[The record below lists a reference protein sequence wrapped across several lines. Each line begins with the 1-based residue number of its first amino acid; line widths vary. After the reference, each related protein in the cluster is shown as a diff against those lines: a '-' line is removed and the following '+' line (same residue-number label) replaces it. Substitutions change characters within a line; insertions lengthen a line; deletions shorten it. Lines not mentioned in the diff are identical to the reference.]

1 MQKIF
6 SLLLL
11 SLFLSGCVSGLIQP
25 VSRVIHAGEIS
36 PGFDAPPPT
45 ITPAVKVATLV
56 VATPAPQTPESSFPT
71 TPTSRSYQLPK
82 TLDEIGIPPATYT
95 DSFAGLALDYPS
107 GWIVTD
113 LSNEAKQDA
122 AVYTVS
128 FRSAQP
134 QTTFKSQEVVDPT
147 ISSIDLTIFLRDSKT
162 LQQAIE
168 ERRDQDQQSAT
179 GQPIRIQ
186 LEEDWTLRSGLQAHR
201 FLLNLGNS
209 GEGTRDQ
216 LVSELVTVLNGK
228 MVLLTGRGD
237 LGLFNVIAVSLRE
250 TR

>member
-1 MQKIF
+1 MNKIQ

-11 SLFLSGCVSGLIQP
+11 SLFLSGCVSSLIQP
-25 VSRVIHAGEIS
+25 VSKVIHTGEIS

-45 ITPAVKVATLV
+45 ITPAMKVVTLAVAT
-56 VATPAPQTPESSFPT
+56 AAPQTSQASFPPM
-71 TPTSRSYQLPK
+71 PTSRSYQLPK
-82 TLDEIGIPPATYT
+82 TLDEIGISPATYT
-95 DSFAGLALDYPS
+95 DTFAGLALDYPS

-113 LSNEAKQDA
+113 LGNEAKQDA

-147 ISSIDLTIFLRDSKT
+147 ISSINLTIFLRDSKT

-168 ERRDQDQQSAT
+168 ERRAEDQQSAT
-179 GQPIRIQ
+179 GEPILIQ
-186 LEEDWTLRSGLQAHR
+186 LEEDWTLRSGLKAHR
-201 FLLNLGNS
+201 FLLNLGNN

-216 LVSELVTVLNGK
+216 LVSDLVTVLNGK

-237 LGLFNVIAVSLRE
+237 LGLFNMIAVSLRE